1 MYSWHTGYEENPE
14 QWNRIESL
22 ETDPTYV
29 TWFMSKMILKFTGE
43 RMAFLEDGHL
53 DFHMGKMDL
62 YPTSHHM
69 QKLIAVVLITECER

>member
-1 MYSWHTGYEENPE
+1 
-14 QWNRIESL
+14 
-22 ETDPTYV
+22 
-29 TWFMSKMILKFTGE
+29 
-43 RMAFLEDGHL
+43 MAFLEDGHL